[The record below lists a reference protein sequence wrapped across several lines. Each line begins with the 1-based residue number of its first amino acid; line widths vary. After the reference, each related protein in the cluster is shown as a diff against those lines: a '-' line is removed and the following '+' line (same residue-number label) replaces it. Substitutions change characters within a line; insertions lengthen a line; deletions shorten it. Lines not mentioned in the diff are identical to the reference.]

1 MWRAAG
7 ALAAGFLLFFVHAPA
22 VAARMS
28 TAVCA
33 SIKAKAAGARVARSL
48 GCYAAAIRGGS
59 GTPVGCLANA
69 QKKFAR
75 AFAKA
80 DKKGSCGV
88 AGDATLVGDSAT
100 AFAEGIAAG
109 LFPAGA
115 ADVGRRCA
123 SGKMRRAG
131 VYGKGRLACWGHA
144 FRATRTLDPSC
155 VAARATRLE
164 TIFAKLETKGNC
176 PTTSDEPSVAQAVSG
191 FVDAV
196 AGVLMPAAPTTT
208 STTSTTVSG
217 ATSSTTTTM
226 PAGST
231 TTTLAGGTTTTTAPG
246 ATTTTSTLP
255 TVVRLSL
262 HVQPIFTANC
272 AVAGCHAGVM
282 PAEGMDLRSGHTH
295 GSIVDVAS
303 QECPLFKRV
312 RPGAPTQSSLVFKLN
327 GPPQPC
333 FSGNQMPSGG
343 APPLSAAD
351 QLLIRTWIEQGAL
364 DN

>member
-1 MWRAAG
+1 
-7 ALAAGFLLFFVHAPA
+7 LAAGFLLFVHARA
-22 VAARMS
+22 VAAEAS
-28 TAVCA
+28 AAVCA
-33 SIKAKAAGARVARSL
+33 SIKAKAAGARVAHSL
-48 GCYAAAIRGGS
+48 GCYAAAVRGGS
-59 GTPVGCLANA
+59 GTPVDCLASA
-69 QKKFAR
+69 QTKLGR
-75 AFAKA
+75 AFARA
-80 DKKGSCGV
+80 DKKGPCGI
-88 AGDATLVGDSAT
+88 AGDETLIGDSVT

-109 LFPAGA
+109 LFPADA

-131 VYGKGRLACWGHA
+131 VYGKGRLDCWGRA
-144 FRATRTLDPSC
+144 FRATRTVDPSC
-155 VAARATRLE
+155 QAARATRLE
-164 TIFAKLETKGNC
+164 AAFTKLETKGDC
-176 PTTSDEPSVAQAVSG
+176 PTTSDEPSVAQAVDG

-196 AGVLMPAAPTTT
+196 TGVLMPVAATTT
-208 STTSTTVSG
+208 STTVWG
-217 ATSSTTTTM
+217 PTSSTTTTM

-231 TTTLAGGTTTTTAPG
+231 TTTLPGGTTTTSAPG

-272 AVAGCHAGVM
+272 AVAGCHAGVK
-282 PAEGMDLRSGHTH
+282 PAEGMDLRSGHTY

-312 RPGAPTQSSLVFKLN
+312 RPGAPTQSYLVFKLN